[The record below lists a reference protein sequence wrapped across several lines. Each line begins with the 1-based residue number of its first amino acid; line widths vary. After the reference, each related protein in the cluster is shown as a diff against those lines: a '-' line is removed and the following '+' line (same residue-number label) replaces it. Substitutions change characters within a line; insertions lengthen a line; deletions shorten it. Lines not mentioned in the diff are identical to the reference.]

1 MRHFKKLNL
10 LALMAITACSSLPN
24 KEVQI
29 ANVPA
34 PYVGRFVANVN
45 TMLNDPKALEARV
58 EKLMSGIMHGYIMA
72 QVHLQN
78 FDAQLDKDPS
88 AAMKSDAY
96 SSLLSIR
103 SFVDQFEHDINDLY
117 LDLVMATAMPGH
129 SPEQKKN
136 AQIALDTIGKFM
148 DGVKSDRKEIPEN
161 LKPLILSN
169 LREKQTVLYEQL
181 KAIHDAPPS
190 ADEDP
195 QMKEIIWDN
204 MVLLRATRR
213 SYYKELQNYQVDQKA
228 LEETIREEKKKK
240 SYREFEKEIKALS
253 KEMKKFI
260 KEIGRGTSADAIHP
274 SAGPNGNV
282 TGRSWPQNTWSL
294 TYDDGPA
301 KTTDQV
307 ITNLV
312 ERKVPAT
319 FFMLAQQVVQYPK
332 AIARMKENK
341 MDLASHSY
349 THAQLTKLGPAGLDK
364 EIAQSKKVIE
374 EKTGETIKLF
384 RLPYGAGVSVSSI
397 RSKIAEN
404 NMIHV
409 FWTVDTL
416 DWQDKNPQSI
426 LARTLKQMN
435 ASAKNSGIVL
445 FHDIHPQSVTA
456 STLLMDHFN
465 KKGLITCT
473 VQGVVD
479 QLNKNLPSCK

>member
-10 LALMAITACSSLPN
+10 LVLVGLAACSSLPK
-24 KEVQI
+24 KEVHT

-34 PYVGRFVANVN
+34 PYTGRFVANVN
-45 TMLNDPKALEARV
+45 VMLNDPKALEERV
-58 EKLMSGIMHGYIMA
+58 NKLMSGIMHGYILA
-72 QVHLQN
+72 QVHIQN

-88 AAMKSDAY
+88 AAMKGDDY
-96 SSLLSIR
+96 SALLSIR

-129 SPEQKKN
+129 SAQQKQN
-136 AQIALDTIGKFM
+136 AQVALDTIGKFM
-148 DGVKSDRKEIPEN
+148 DGVRSNNKEIPEN

-181 KAIHDAPPS
+181 KVIHDAPPS

-195 QMKEIIWDN
+195 QMRKVIWDN

-213 SYYKELQNYQVDQKA
+213 SYYRELQNYQVDQQA
-228 LEETIREEKKKK
+228 LAATIKEEKKNKD
-240 SYREFEKEIKALS
+240 YREFEKEVKALS

-260 KEIGRGTSADAIHP
+260 KEIGRGTSADAIYP
-274 SAGPNGNV
+274 SAGPNGNL
-282 TGRSWPQNTWSL
+282 TGRSWPAKTWSL

-312 ERKVPAT
+312 DKKIPAT
-319 FFMLAQQVVQYPK
+319 FFMLAQQAVQYPK
-332 AIARMKENK
+332 AIARQKENN
-341 MDLASHSY
+341 MDLACHSY
-349 THAQLTKLGPAGLDK
+349 THAQLTKLGPAGLEK
-364 EIAQSKKVIE
+364 EITLAKKVVE
-374 EKTGETIKLF
+374 EKIGQPVKLF

-426 LARTLKQMN
+426 LARALKQMN
-435 ASAKNSGIVL
+435 ATPKNSGIIL
-445 FHDIHPQSVTA
+445 FHDIHPQSVAA
-456 STLLMDHFN
+456 SALLMDHFN
-465 KKGLITCT
+465 KTDLITCH

-479 QLNKNLPSCK
+479 QLNKSLPSCK

>member
-1 MRHFKKLNL
+1 MRNLKKLNL
-10 LALMAITACSSLPN
+10 VALMGLMACSTVP
-24 KEVQI
+24 KKDVHTTD
-29 ANVPA
+29 VPA
-34 PYVGRFVANVN
+34 PYVGRYVANMNEV
-45 TMLNDPKALEARV
+45 LSDSKQLEAKV
-58 EKLMSGIMHGYIMA
+58 QKLMTGIFHGYIMA

-78 FDAQLDKDPS
+78 FDSILDKDAS
-88 AAMKSDAY
+88 AAMKSDDY

-117 LDLVMATAMPGH
+117 MELVLATAMPGYT
-129 SPEQKKN
+129 PEQKQN
-136 AQIALDTIGKFM
+136 AQTALDSIGKFM
-148 DGVKSDRKEIPEN
+148 DGVKSDQKELPEN

-181 KAIHDAPPS
+181 KAIHDAPP
-190 ADEDP
+190 AQDEDP
-195 QMKEIIWDN
+195 AIKRVIYDN

-213 SYYKELQNYQVDQKA
+213 SYYRELQNYQVDQQA
-228 LEETIREEKKKK
+228 LQETLAAEKNKK
-240 SYREFEKEIKALS
+240 SYKEFEKEIKALS
-253 KEMKKFI
+253 KQMKKFM
-260 KEIGRGTSADAIHP
+260 KEIGRGTSADAIFP
-274 SAGPNGNV
+274 SAGPNGNI
-282 TGRSWPQNTWSL
+282 TGRSFPQNTWSL

-312 ERKVPAT
+312 DKKIPAT

-332 AIARMKENK
+332 AIARMKEHK

-349 THAQLTKLGPAGLDK
+349 THAQLTKLGPVGLEK
-364 EIAQSKKVIE
+364 EIATSKKVIE
-374 EKTGETIKLF
+374 EKTGQPIKLF
-384 RLPYGAGVSVSSI
+384 RLPYGAGVSVSSV
-397 RSKIAEN
+397 RAKIAEN

-426 LARTLKQMN
+426 LARSLKQMN
-435 ASAKNSGIVL
+435 ASPKNSGIVL
-445 FHDIHPQSVTA
+445 FHDIHPQSVAA
-456 STLLMDHFN
+456 SSLLMDHFN
-465 KKGLITCT
+465 KTGAIVCT

>member
-1 MRHFKKLNL
+1 MRNLKKLNL
-10 LALMAITACSSLPN
+10 VALMGLMACSTVP
-24 KEVQI
+24 KKDFHTAE
-29 ANVPA
+29 VPA
-34 PYVGRFVANVN
+34 PYVGRYVANMNEV
-45 TMLNDPKALEARV
+45 LNDPKVLESRV
-58 EKLMSGIMHGYIMA
+58 QKLMSGIFHGYILA

-78 FDAQLDKDPS
+78 FDSQLDKDAAS
-88 AAMKSDAY
+88 AMKGDDYAT
-96 SSLLSIR
+96 LLSIR
-103 SFVDQFEHDINDLY
+103 SFVDHFEHDINDLY
-117 LDLVMATAMPGH
+117 MELVLATAMPGY
-129 SPEQKKN
+129 SPEQKQN
-136 AQIALDTIGKFM
+136 AQVALDTIGKFM
-148 DGVKSDRKEIPEN
+148 DGVKSDQKELPEN

-181 KAIHDAPPS
+181 KALHDAPPA

-195 QMKEIIWDN
+195 QMKKVIYDN

-213 SYYKELQNYQVDQKA
+213 SYYRELQNYQVDQVA
-228 LEETIREEKKKK
+228 LKETLKQEKSKK
-240 SYREFEKEIKALS
+240 SFKEFEKEIKSVS

-260 KEIGRGTSADAIHP
+260 KDISRGTSADAIYP

-312 ERKVPAT
+312 DKKIPAT
-319 FFMLAQQVVQYPK
+319 FFMLAQQAVQYPK
-332 AIARMKENK
+332 AIARMKENN

-349 THAQLTKLGPAGLDK
+349 THAQLTKLGPVGLEK
-364 EIAQSKKVIE
+364 EITTAKKVTE
-374 EKTGETIKLF
+374 EKIGQPIKLF

-426 LARTLKQMN
+426 LARALKQMN
-435 ASAKNSGIVL
+435 GTAKNSGIIL
-445 FHDIHPQSVTA
+445 FHDIHPQSVAA
-456 STLLMDHFN
+456 SSLLMDHFN
-465 KKGLITCT
+465 KTGLITCS

-479 QLNKNLPSCK
+479 QLNKSLASCK

>member
-1 MRHFKKLNL
+1 MRQFKKINL
-10 LALMAITACSSLPN
+10 LVLVGLAACSSLPN
-24 KEVQI
+24 KEVQT
-29 ANVPA
+29 ASSPA
-34 PYVGRFVANVN
+34 PYVGRHVANMN
-45 TMLNDPKALEARV
+45 TVLNDSEHLEKRL
-58 EKLMSGIMHGYIMA
+58 EKLLNGILHGYMLG

-88 AAMKSDAY
+88 AAMSGDDY
-96 SSLLSIR
+96 STLLSIR
-103 SFVDQFEHDINDLY
+103 SFVDHFEHDVNDLY
-117 LDLVMATAMPGH
+117 LDLVMATAQPQF

-136 AQIALDTIGKFM
+136 AQLALDTIGKFM
-148 DGVKSDRKEIPEN
+148 DGIRTDSKELPEN
-161 LKPLILSN
+161 IKPLILSN
-169 LREKQTVLYEQL
+169 LREKQTVLYEEL
-181 KAIHDAPPS
+181 KSIHDAPPS

-195 QMKEIIWDN
+195 KMKKIIYDN

-213 SYYKELQNYQVDQKA
+213 SYARDLQNYHVDQKV
-228 LEETIREEKKKK
+228 LDETIREEQQKK
-240 SYREFEKEIKALS
+240 SFQELEKEIKLLS
-253 KEMKKFI
+253 KDMKKFI
-260 KEIGRGTSADAIHP
+260 KEIGRGTSADAIYP

-307 ITNLV
+307 ILNLV
-312 ERKVPAT
+312 ARQIPAT

-341 MDLASHSY
+341 FDLASHSY
-349 THAQLTKLGPAGLDK
+349 THAQLTKLGPAGLQK
-364 EIAQSKKVIE
+364 EISQSKKVIE
-374 EKTGETIKLF
+374 EKTGLPIKLF

-397 RSKIAEN
+397 RAKIAEN

-426 LARTLKQMN
+426 LARTLKQMS
-435 ASAKNSGIVL
+435 ASAKNSGIIL

-456 STLLMDHFN
+456 STLLMDHF
-465 KKGLITCT
+465 KKNGHIVCT

-479 QLNKNLPSCK
+479 QLNKNLSSCK